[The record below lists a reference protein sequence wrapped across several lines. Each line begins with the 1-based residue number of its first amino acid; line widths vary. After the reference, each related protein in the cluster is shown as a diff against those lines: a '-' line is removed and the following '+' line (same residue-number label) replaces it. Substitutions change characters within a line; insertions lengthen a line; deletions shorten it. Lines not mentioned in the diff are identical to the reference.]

1 MKQNYTFIHVY
12 NCLINTYK
20 YFASLTRWSF
30 NVVTIAIKQL
40 LAFLLVFLIFSV
52 RFGWIILLLIISEI
66 LINFNLIPSYSIHY
80 ESIKNRIRRWYT
92 NSTFNLGLLV
102 SSIVAGPYLLETCL
116 YYCIIVTKWIVI
128 VLSRCTIH
136 TLRFSWIIL
145 PIITIEALTKSG
157 SYSNHIA
164 KYQSIKRSLSYWCNI
179 KSVKHGILIFSIIFG
194 PYIIETFLYYILSVV
209 YSPAIFIIRFGWLLL
224 FIIICEKLKDT
235 DNFRKYRSI
244 KRKLHRWCSE
254 NRFNNVLL
262 ICPVIFGPYIIET
275 VLYYSFVIITSIL
288 FILYSPVIFIIRFGW
303 LLLFIIICE
312 KLKDTDNFRKYRSI
326 KRKLHRWCSENR
338 FNNVLLIC
346 PVIFGPYIIETVLY
360 YSFVII
366 TSILFILYSPVIF
379 IIRFGWLLLF
389 TSSAHPMDS
398 QTLF

>member
-224 FIIICEKLKDT
+224 F
-235 DNFRKYRSI
+235 
-244 KRKLHRWCSE
+244 
-254 NRFNNVLL
+254 
-262 ICPVIFGPYIIET
+262 
-275 VLYYSFVIITSIL
+275 
-288 FILYSPVIFIIRFGW
+288 
-303 LLLFIIICE
+303 
-312 KLKDTDNFRKYRSI
+312 
-326 KRKLHRWCSENR
+326 
-338 FNNVLLIC
+338 
-346 PVIFGPYIIETVLY
+346 
-360 YSFVII
+360 
-366 TSILFILYSPVIF
+366 
-379 IIRFGWLLLF
+379 